1 VVAGYVKVA
10 AVDDVPEDE
19 MVTVETLSGEKI
31 VLVRIED
38 EFYAFQDR
46 CSHKDFP
53 LSNGRLEG
61 DQVECAWHGAR
72 FNVRT
77 GRALCLPAIRPVR
90 TYDVRVD
97 NGEIYI
103 AIEDE

>member
-1 VVAGYVKVA
+1 VVAGYTKVA
-10 AVDDVPEDE
+10 LVEDVPEGE
-19 MVTVETLSGEKI
+19 MVTIETLSGENI
-31 VLVRIED
+31 VLVRLED
-38 EFYAFQDR
+38 EIYAFQDR

-53 LSNGRLEG
+53 LSNGTLEG

-90 TYDVRVD
+90 TYDVKVED
-97 NGEIYI
+97 GEVYI
-103 AIEDE
+103 AVEED